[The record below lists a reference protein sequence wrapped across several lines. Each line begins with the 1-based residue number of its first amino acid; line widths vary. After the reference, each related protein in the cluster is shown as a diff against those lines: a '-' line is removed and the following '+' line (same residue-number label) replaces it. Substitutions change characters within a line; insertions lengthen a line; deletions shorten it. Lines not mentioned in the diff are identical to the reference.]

1 MVFLYFV
8 GWSGNG
14 TPRSA
19 TFGFQLLLLS
29 PLSAALTDIV
39 AKSSFAASAADVDW
53 LHGTSE
59 ALLATA
65 SLYVASSFRN
75 ALAGGGERSGP
86 SFRYPAFAVVWLAV
100 LATAYGP
107 SVGFGQHSA
116 FLLGLGNLGA
126 NPLGTLAVAV
136 EPANALSIPTWTVH
150 FASAFGW
157 LYASGMVN
165 RYGEY
170 TGNPKWR
177 LLAFAM
183 LPLHASG
190 VAGCTY
196 HFFFN
201 SPDVSFLVALQA
213 GLALIGHTAL
223 LVAAVLLSVSNG
235 WNVGEAI
242 ESATL
247 SNADRAYRER
257 QRFQRQQ
264 GGRVP
269 YDMQPTWLTIGG
281 LGSLSLL
288 ASYMIKYAPLA
299 TRVPFDPS
307 EGVLTGWLVC
317 LALPALVGYRFAS
330 LAPAFYDGSFVSNAQ
345 LQSMSKAQLRRSRRG
360 QPLGARRVLQNSPP
374 YYGSSTADSRRPY
387 GTGAPRMPEV
397 PRAGDPPQAPA
408 GTRWRAPAGYGA
420 ESPMAGREDE
430 YAAVM
435 GQPGATGARGG
446 GGATGANGGA
456 PAPPIASPPV
466 DQERRGRSPG
476 IQNNFYD
483 QAQADFKR
491 PYGASPGAAPP
502 APGAPP
508 AGVSSFGAGD
518 QLLDARRED
527 RAAASTRDGAESP
540 TPAAPAMGGGL
551 QARVAPIV
559 GAAVTLVGVAAALS
573 ARKEAA
579 EGRAREETLSRR
591 LAALEAQL
599 DSQSLTSQRNK

>member
-1 MVFLYFV
+1 MVFLYFI

-39 AKSSFAASAADVDW
+39 AKSSFALSAADVDW

-59 ALLATA
+59 VLLATA
-65 SLYVASSFRN
+65 CLYVASGFRN
-75 ALAGGGERSGP
+75 ALAGEEERYGP
-86 SFRYPAFAVVWLAV
+86 SFRYPASAVVWLAV

-107 SVGFGQHSA
+107 SVGFGEHSA

-126 NPLGTLAVAV
+126 NPLGTLAVAA

-223 LVAAVLLSVSNG
+223 LVAAVLLSLSNG

-257 QRFQRQQ
+257 QLLQRQQ
-264 GGRVP
+264 SGLVP

-281 LGSLSLL
+281 LGSLSVL
-288 ASYMIKYAPLA
+288 ASYMMKYATLA
-299 TRVPFDPS
+299 TRAPFDPS

-317 LALPALVGYRFAS
+317 LAIPALVGYRFAS

-345 LQSMSKAQLRRSRRG
+345 LQSMSKSQLQRSRRG

-374 YYGSSTADSRRPY
+374 YYESSTDDLRRPY
-387 GTGAPRMPEV
+387 GTGAPRMPEA
-397 PRAGDPPQAPA
+397 PRAADPRQAPA

-420 ESPMAGREDE
+420 ESPIAGREDE

-446 GGATGANGGA
+446 ATGANGGA
-456 PAPPIASPPV
+456 SAPPVASPPI
-466 DQERRGRSPG
+466 DQERSERSPG

-491 PYGASPGAAPP
+491 SYGASPGAAPP

-508 AGVSSFGAGD
+508 ADVRSVGAGD
-518 QLLDARRED
+518 QPLDARRGD
-527 RAAASTRDGAESP
+527 RAAEAAGFGAESP

-559 GAAVTLVGVAAALS
+559 GAAVTLVGVAAAYS
-573 ARKEAA
+573 ARKESA

-599 DSQSLTSQRNK
+599 DSQRNT

>member
-1 MVFLYFV
+1 MVFLYFI
-8 GWSGNG
+8 GWPGNG

-39 AKSSFAASAADVDW
+39 AKSSFALSAADVDW

-59 ALLATA
+59 ALLVTA
-65 SLYVASSFRN
+65 SLYVASGFRN
-75 ALAGGGERSGP
+75 ALAGEEERSGP
-86 SFRYPAFAVVWLAV
+86 FFRYPASAVVWLAV
-100 LATAYGP
+100 LAIAYGP
-107 SVGFGQHSA
+107 SVGFGEHSA

-126 NPLGTLAVAV
+126 NPLGTLAVAA
-136 EPANALSIPTWTVH
+136 EPANALSIPTWTAH

-157 LYASGMVN
+157 LCASGMVN

-213 GLALIGHTAL
+213 GLVLIGHTAL
-223 LVAAVLLSVSNG
+223 LVTAVLLSVSNG
-235 WNVGEAI
+235 WNVREAI

-247 SNADRAYRER
+247 SNTDRAYRER
-257 QRFQRQQ
+257 QLFQRQQ

-269 YDMQPTWLTIGG
+269 YEMQPTWLTIGG

-288 ASYMIKYAPLA
+288 ASYMIKYATLA

-307 EGVLTGWLVC
+307 DAVLTGWLIC
-317 LALPALVGYRFAS
+317 LAIPALVGYRFAS

-374 YYGSSTADSRRPY
+374 YYGSSTGDLRRPY
-387 GTGAPRMPEV
+387 GTGARRMPEA
-397 PRAGDPPQAPA
+397 PRAADPRQAPA

-435 GQPGATGARGG
+435 GQPGASGAR

-456 PAPPIASPPV
+456 SAPPI

-491 PYGASPGAAPP
+491 PYGASPGAAPL
-502 APGAPP
+502 ASGAPP
-508 AGVSSFGAGD
+508 ADLSSVGAGD
-518 QLLDARRED
+518 QPLDARRGD
-527 RAAASTRDGAESP
+527 RAAESAGYGAESP
-540 TPAAPAMGGGL
+540 TPVAPAMGGGL

-599 DSQSLTSQRNK
+599 DSQRNK